1 MSDYDEETNVHSS
14 SSDEHHFSP
23 VTEEND
29 DSHLPSAPPTSDD
42 NGYVVVSENT
52 QQHHGGHQDKESLHE
67 SLNKDFADITSSVDA
82 SISKLSQRVLA
93 EADSSTSIKEV
104 VAPKNVE
111 TTKKEKSSECSLC
124 PYYALGK
131 RLLIYK

>member
-52 QQHHGGHQDKESLHE
+52 TQQHHGAHQDKESLHE
-67 SLNKDFADITSSVDA
+67 SLNKDLLADITSSVDA
-82 SISKLSQRVLA
+82 SINKLSQRVLA
-93 EADSSTSIKEV
+93 EADSSTSVKEV

-111 TTKKEKSSECSLC
+111 TTKKEKTSECSLC

-131 RLLIYK
+131 CLLI